1 MLRYFCILLFN
12 FMSLTSS
19 VHFPFRAH
27 LSLDCPGFTQQ
38 PHIASGYYIGQC
50 RFKEFPRGKGI
61 GVALPKPGHKL
72 PSALTCEFQGGIIAS
87 MEDLSQFQDNL
98 QTCIPSNGKCG
109 SCLMFC
115 LLVCLVFQEVLG
127 ICFSFLVSQGM
138 AGHCSKLVVC

>member
-27 LSLDCPGFTQQ
+27 LNLDCPGFTQQ

-61 GVALPKPGHKL
+61 GVALPKPGHPLLSLVNFEVAILL
-72 PSALTCEFQGGIIAS
+72 PWKTFPNFRMTFKPVHPWKMWFQSYVLFA
-87 MEDLSQFQDNL
+87 
-98 QTCIPSNGKCG
+98 
-109 SCLMFC
+109 CLI
-115 LLVCLVFQEVLG
+115 FQEALG
-127 ICFSFLVSQGM
+127 ICFSFLLYPFL
-138 AGHCSKLVVC
+138 C